1 MRATEDEELC
11 MIRRRR
17 SGGGLSMNNLG
28 VEGNVSAV
36 DAHTALMASAAAP
49 NARMAVMERLVK
61 QFRHV
66 AGSQGCLTFQQFK
79 KVVDIRSDH
88 FANSLFCAIDQDN
101 SGSIT
106 CDEFVTFMFNLE
118 CQDLR
123 GRLKMMFD
131 LYDQDKT
138 GGLGIDELTRILTE
152 SIHESNAFMDTEL
165 VSHLAQA
172 IMDSFDLDGNGEI
185 SFEEFVMATSRHP
198 ELLQGLTIGGFK
210 IREPRQSPFA
220 WLHVNVLQAV
230 RAVVNNRQRIITLA
244 LLVVLLI
251 STFWWRAS
259 RYRDGYKSEL
269 MGWTLPVAKGCGQML
284 KVIFAL
290 ILFPVSR
297 STLTRLRRTFLR
309 HIFPFD
315 DSIDFHKL
323 LGTLGF
329 IFAWIHSLCHV
340 NDVKRWG
347 DPKME
352 EVFHHAFPEAKRQPT
367 HRELVTSLV
376 AVTGALQLVIYTIVF
391 LTASNWPR
399 RTPWMQK
406 TRIGKYLNNFNMI
419 WYVHHLSGLMLLL
432 VLFHPMPHIPD
443 EKNEWGYSD
452 IWAWIG
458 IPIIIYLLERL
469 ARVYRTTKDVQ
480 VLDAELLPG
489 RVLALK
495 LSKPKNFN
503 YRSGNYVFINVPAV
517 AQFEWHPFSL
527 TSAPSANHLTMH
539 IKVAGDWTEELYTRF
554 QEYEYIKV
562 GLDQKENARKI
573 IPLLSAKKNGQCQ
586 EERGK
591 DLEADSKASFHT
603 CRSNT
608 GTEEMLS
615 QTFSF
620 DIPDKQQ
627 FFNQFQG
634 FEETSLNG
642 QRAQSLLPPDAWVT
656 KSDTNRSGMRRA
668 LTMAPVNQDLSQK
681 TAGFRFTDN
690 MTRQPS
696 WGRAKK
702 MSLADVITDI
712 QHSKRTLKRPSEN
725 LPPPREEPVREQP
738 AAASHQIISPFQTA
752 TTGPSFESG
761 PNLVEASQHSFTVDL
776 DHIKDLLPVRS
787 VEPPPL
793 PLKLKLDGPFGAP
806 VQSFK
811 DYGVIMLVGAGIGVT
826 PFASIL
832 SDLLHK
838 MASKPGKAS
847 SVPGLRRLKKVYF
860 HWSVKSQAEVMWF
873 RRVLEALSQDD
884 VHDRLEINVHVTGLR
899 QSNDVRTMMFK
910 LLQLA
915 VHSETGHDVV
925 TGLDCKILT
934 HFGRPSWD
942 KLISDLPKKHPGET
956 IGVLYSGPN
965 TLGRVLSKITQKHS
979 SKNGRLRF
987 TMESFGHW

>member
-1 MRATEDEELC
+1 
-11 MIRRRR
+11 
-17 SGGGLSMNNLG
+17 MNSF
-28 VEGNVSAV
+28 VAEGNVSAA
-36 DAHTALMASAAAP
+36 DAQTALMASAAAP

-61 QFRHV
+61 QFRYV
-66 AGSQGCLTFQQFK
+66 AGSQGCLSFQQFK
-79 KVVDIRSDH
+79 KVVDIQSDN
-88 FANSLFCAIDQDN
+88 FANSLFCAIDQDG

-118 CQDLR
+118 CQDIR

-198 ELLQGLTIGGFK
+198 DLLQGLTIGGFK
-210 IREPRQSPFA
+210 IREPPQSPFK

-230 RAVVNNRQRIITLA
+230 RAVVNNRQRIITLF
-244 LLVVLLI
+244 LLVVLLFA
-251 STFWWRAS
+251 TFYWRAS

-329 IFAWIHSLCHV
+329 IFSWVHSLCHV

-352 EVFHHAFPEAKRQPT
+352 DVFHHAFPDAKRQPT

-376 AVTGALQLVIYTIVF
+376 AVTGVLQLVIYTVVF

-419 WYVHHLSGLMLLL
+419 WYVHHLSGVMLLL
-432 VLFHPMPHIPD
+432 LLFHPKPHIPD

-527 TSAPSANHLTMH
+527 TSAPSANHLSLH
-539 IKVAGDWTEELYTRF
+539 IKVVGDWTEELYTRF
-554 QEYEYIKV
+554 QAYDYVKV
-562 GLDQKENARKI
+562 GLDQKENARRI
-573 IPLLSAKKNGQCQ
+573 IPLLGAKKTVQDCDSH
-586 EERGK
+586 GK
-591 DLEADSKASFHT
+591 DLASDSKTSFHT
-603 CRSNT
+603 CKSNMA
-608 GTEEMLS
+608 EETLS

-634 FEETSLNG
+634 FEDTTLNS
-642 QRAQSLLPPDAWVT
+642 QRAQSLLPPSAWVP
-656 KSDTNRSGMRRA
+656 KPDTTGGGMRRA
-668 LTMAPVNQDLSQK
+668 LTMAPTNEPQRKTTSVVGGDLLL
-681 TAGFRFTDN
+681 G
-690 MTRQPS
+690 PS
-696 WGRAKK
+696 WGKAKK

-712 QHSKRTLKRPSEN
+712 QHSKRTLKRPAED
-725 LPPPREEPVREQP
+725 LPPPLEQP
-738 AAASHQIISPFQTA
+738 SCSHPIVSPFQTA
-752 TTGPSFESG
+752 TTGPSFE
-761 PNLVEASQHSFTVDL
+761 PDPALVEASQHSFTVNL
-776 DHIKDLLPVRS
+776 DHMKDLVSMQSMVPP
-787 VEPPPL
+787 PPPL
-793 PLKLKLDGPFGAP
+793 KIKLDGPFGAP

-832 SDLLHK
+832 SDLLHR
-838 MASKPGKAS
+838 MASKPGKAT

-910 LLQLA
+910 LLQVA